1 MASSAWRS
9 WSSWGINIFI
19 EAREIPGSLQ
29 LQKYYSPGKKLA
41 WNNFHAAYWIGVGG
55 VANLNMHGSRTID
68 GQGSAR
74 WLNKQANN
82 LDVQFAKSFLE
93 LLLATF
99 FIFCVAT
106 SNIGFGDA
114 SKPFNVLSFGA
125 VGDGKTDDS
134 PAFTKAWGAL
144 CGASGG
150 TPTLVIPPG
159 RAFSLKP
166 VKFEGPCK
174 SSSIHIQVAGNI
186 VAPSTV
192 AAWGGCGILFWL
204 CFSNVNG
211 LVLDGSGHID
221 GRGSQWW
228 NHALLFNNN
237 SNLKLSGLNVVNS
250 PRSHVSLND
259 CKGVSI
265 SGLKITA
272 PGNSPN
278 TDGIDVSSS
287 SHVSIVDSTIGT
299 GDDCIAIKGGCSNIN
314 ITGINCGPGHGIS
327 IGSIGENGATERVE
341 EVHVRNC
348 NFTGTENGARIKTV
362 PGGSGYVRR
371 ITFEQI
377 TLNAAGSP
385 IIIDQRYCDGKK
397 KGCPDQVN

>member
-1 MASSAWRS
+1 MQATV
-9 WSSWGINIFI
+9 FI
-19 EAREIPGSLQ
+19 S
-29 LQKYYSPGKKLA
+29 
-41 WNNFHAAYWIGVGG
+41 
-55 VANLNMHGSRTID
+55 
-68 GQGSAR
+68 
-74 WLNKQANN
+74 
-82 LDVQFAKSFLE
+82 
-93 LLLATF
+93 F
-99 FIFCVAT
+99 FILCIAVSSFG
-106 SNIGFGDA
+106 IGHSQKAFD
-114 SKPFNVLSFGA
+114 VVHFGA
-125 VGDGKTDDS
+125 VGNGQTDDS
-134 PAFTKAWGAL
+134 DAFLKAWQAL
-144 CGASGG
+144 SSGG

-174 SSSIHIQVAGNI
+174 SNSVHIQVAGNI

-192 AAWGGCGILFWL
+192 AGWGGCGILFWL

-237 SNLKLSGLNVVNS
+237 NNLKLSGLNVVNS
-250 PRSHVSLND
+250 PRSHVNLND

-278 TDGIDVSSS
+278 TDGIDVSCS

-327 IGSIGENGATERVE
+327 IGSLGENGATEQVE

-385 IIIDQRYCDGKK
+385 IIIDQHYCDGKK
-397 KGCPDQVN
+397 EGCPDQPKAVAVSDVTFTGVRGTSSDEQVITLDCAAIGCNNIRMVQVAITSSVAGKRRTAFCSNAHGTSVSTAPAVPCLSGRAFARKFLTH

>member
-1 MASSAWRS
+1 MTACM
-9 WSSWGINIFI
+9 
-19 EAREIPGSLQ
+19 E
-29 LQKYYSPGKKLA
+29 K
-41 WNNFHAAYWIGVGG
+41 
-55 VANLNMHGSRTID
+55 
-68 GQGSAR
+68 
-74 WLNKQANN
+74 
-82 LDVQFAKSFLE
+82 
-93 LLLATF
+93 
-99 FIFCVAT
+99 
-106 SNIGFGDA
+106 
-114 SKPFNVLSFGA
+114 
-125 VGDGKTDDS
+125 
-134 PAFTKAWGAL
+134 AFTKAWGAL

-228 NHALLFNNN
+228 NHVMYPFSSFIYALLFNNN

-397 KGCPDQVN
+397 KGCPDQPKAVAVSDVTFTGFRGTSSDEQVITLDCAAIGCNNIRMVQVTITSSVAGKRRTAFCSHAHGTAVSTAPPVPCLSGRAFAWKFLTD